1 MEITKFTN
9 RITDVWDYPKLSI
22 YNNQAENQIE
32 FFDFLKSQSVNN
44 DIRLYIH
51 VPYCN
56 SFCSFCQFYKE
67 AYPKDVSQVERYF
80 QYVEQELKKYASTTY
95 FKNATITSIFFG
107 GGDPSIIPYH
117 IFERLMN
124 CIKQNYH
131 MADSISFSI
140 EGNVRNLLDEERLAL
155 YKKHKV
161 TRVSFGI
168 QTFDEDLRK
177 KLLLKPTLT
186 QIYTLSDM
194 LKKYAFES
202 FAFDLMYDLPDQ
214 TEEIL
219 EKDVKI
225 AVSLNSEY
233 IDFYSLNL
241 YPNTKF
247 FDDIYKKNKFA
258 IKPSKQ
264 REHLHNVLIHK
275 KMLELGY
282 KQVISC
288 TYSKVHD
295 LPHPGLYHFLNNG
308 NMLGI
313 GPSARSY
320 LDGHAFRNVCSIER
334 YVEFIKEGVYPIE
347 TGSVISQEEIDRRQI
362 IFDVNLLKVSKLRAM
377 RFEDI
382 MDKITQLIS
391 LGYMEDNQDY
401 YNLTEDGR
409 AWVGNIQKCFFSC
422 NEARKDVKN
431 FLMSVKAGQSAYN
444 QDYMSV
450 IKED

>member
-1 MEITKFTN
+1 MQITKFTN

-22 YNNQAENQIE
+22 YNNQAENQTE
-32 FFDFLKSQSVNN
+32 FFGFLEEPSANN

-51 VPYCN
+51 IPYCN

-67 AYPKDVSQVERYF
+67 AYPKDVSQVEGYF
-80 QYVEQELKKYASTTY
+80 QYVEQELKKYSLTTY
-95 FKNATITSIFFG
+95 FKTAIVTSIFFG

-117 IFERLMN
+117 VFESLMN
-124 CIKQNYH
+124 CIKQSFNL
-131 MADSISFSI
+131 ADSVSFSI

-161 TRVSFGI
+161 TRVSFGV
-168 QTFDEDLRK
+168 QTFDEELRK
-177 KLLLKPTLT
+177 KLLLKPTLS
-186 QIYTLSDM
+186 QIYSLADM
-194 LKKYAFES
+194 LQNYAFES

-219 EKDVKI
+219 ENDVKI
-225 AVSLNSEY
+225 AASLNSEY

-247 FDDIYKKNKFA
+247 FDDIYVKDKFS

-264 REHLHNVLIHK
+264 IEHKHNVLIHK
-275 KMLELGY
+275 KMQELGY

-295 LPHPGLYHFLNNG
+295 LPHPGLYHFLKNG

-320 LDGHAFRNVCSIER
+320 LDGHAFRNVCSIEK
-334 YVEFIKEGVYPIE
+334 YEEFLKSGVYPIE
-347 TGSVISQEEIDRRQI
+347 TGNVISQKEIDRRQI
-362 IFDVNLLKVSKLRAM
+362 IFDVNLLKVPKSRAKQ
-377 RFEDI
+377 FEDI
-382 MDKITQLIS
+382 TDKINQLIS
-391 LGYMEDNQDY
+391 LGYMEENQDY
-401 YNLTEDGR
+401 YNLTEEGR
-409 AWVGNIQKCFFSC
+409 AWVGNIQKCFFSSA
-422 NEARKDVKN
+422 EAGNDVKN
-431 FLMSVKAGQSAYN
+431 FLTAVKAGQSAYN

-450 IKED
+450 KN